1 MSAPSMVIGNDG
13 RTGGRV
19 PRDRGLSQ
27 VPTQRHGSARIRA
40 PRPAPAPH
48 APVRLTRR
56 GRLVLTLVMTS
67 LIVAAFVV
75 FGGASVATRDSGVA
89 ERVRVV
95 EVEQGQTL
103 WQIAA
108 SVAESG
114 ETGDMV
120 YRIREL
126 NSLAGSSLVEG
137 QELAVPLP

>member
-1 MSAPSMVIGNDG
+1 MSATSMVIGNDG
-13 RTGGRV
+13 RTGRV
-19 PRDRGLSQ
+19 PGSRGLSR
-27 VPTQRHGSARIRA
+27 VPSQRHGSARIRA
-40 PRPAPAPH
+40 PRPATAAPAPL
-48 APVRLTRR
+48 RLTRR
-56 GRLVLTLVMTS
+56 GRLVLTLFMTC

-75 FGGASVATRDSGVA
+75 LGGASVATRDIGVA
-89 ERVRVV
+89 EPVRVV

-108 SVAESG
+108 SVAAPG